1 MTKAVRAGALLILLA
16 TAARAQDVPVAVEFR
31 FVVDCGATDASPQI
45 KDVRRG
51 ESYCLS
57 RKILLDEDDVDHA
70 EPTTAGTGDPAI
82 RLRFTDR
89 GAKRLLKATEDK
101 VGERLGMVVNSR
113 LLAAPVIRGPLGQ
126 EIVMIGLGSPEEAE
140 AIARALNRK
149 IPPN

>member
-1 MTKAVRAGALLILLA
+1 MTKAAWAGALLFLLA
-16 TAARAQDVPVAVEFR
+16 LAVRAQDVPVAVEFR
-31 FVVDCGATDASPQI
+31 FVVDCAAADASPAI

-57 RKILLDEDDVDHA
+57 RHILLDEDDIDHA

-89 GAKRLLKATEDK
+89 GAKRLLQATQSR

-126 EIVMIGLGSPEEAE
+126 EIVMIGLGSPEEAA
-140 AIARALNRK
+140 AIARALNQK
-149 IPPN
+149 IPPD